1 MLSQFKK
8 ELADCISEAVD
19 SKVEAEGGVNGSIL
33 EKAMNNLKA
42 DLYVKL
48 DAITVRV
55 NNETRMAA
63 TTGIDQRVKIASM
76 NSFGYLSRR
85 WPVPQAFQFPEGTTI
100 QMAWRK
106 CLVEQR

>member
-1 MLSQFKK
+1 MWQVL
-8 ELADCISEAVD
+8 C
-19 SKVEAEGGVNGSIL
+19 GSML

-63 TTGIDQRVKIASM
+63 TTGIDQRVKIASILA
-76 NSFGYLSRR
+76 STRVAKDSS
-85 WPVPQAFQFPEGTTI
+85 
-100 QMAWRK
+100 
-106 CLVEQR
+106 